1 LNHQNEKL
9 FLLPSCRRPTPSLTP
24 NHGRC
29 QTIHQW
35 RNDHLVCP
43 ILTIPNEITS
53 EIFLH
58 CRGEFPSFSS
68 PTSPRYAPML
78 LLRVCRAWRSTA
90 LSTPRL
96 WANLSLDFDSFRVFY
111 FDAGNLDKFLED
123 YIARAGTCPLSL
135 YVRAGHDNYRQTREN
150 ARRSI
155 PALLKQLSLQIQHLE
170 LNIDPAYYPGH
181 TRGFPL
187 LRKLS
192 LTIPNRNRVGDGPI
206 QIFSTAPQLRDLY
219 LCDAAPSLFAIPWET
234 LAVFNGQGF
243 SPRNCAHV
251 LQSAPSLVD
260 CTFFGNAHE
269 TTLDLDPATKIITHP
284 NLKSFQF
291 CSGLNAFFQHL
302 TFPALETLIVEDD
315 VDAVVL
321 QFLSRSASSK
331 YLAEFF
337 PLLDRAKN
345 PHFLPRLLVLE
356 LDGSPFVNMIL
367 VDALSS
373 RSAVSADGAAELQS
387 FRHRWSYKNP
397 AAERQAASLED
408 PVGLA
413 LAELAKNGMEISLG
427 G

>member
-1 LNHQNEKL
+1 
-9 FLLPSCRRPTPSLTP
+9 
-24 NHGRC
+24 
-29 QTIHQW
+29 
-35 RNDHLVCP
+35 
-43 ILTIPNEITS
+43 
-53 EIFLH
+53 
-58 CRGEFPSFSS
+58 
-68 PTSPRYAPML
+68 
-78 LLRVCRAWRSTA
+78 
-90 LSTPRL
+90 L
-96 WANLSLDFDSFRVFY
+96 WANLSLDFDSFPRVY

-135 YVRAGHDNYRQTREN
+135 YVRAGHDNRRQTREN

-170 LNIDPAYYPGH
+170 LDIDPSYYPGH

-243 SPRNCAHV
+243 SPRDCAHV
-251 LQSAPSLVD
+251 LQSAPFLVD
-260 CTFFGNAHE
+260 CTFFCNAHE
-269 TTLDLDPATKIITHP
+269 TTLDLDPATKIISHP

-315 VDAVVL
+315 VDAVML
-321 QFLSRSASSK
+321 QFLSRSASSLLKLSSTAVSVDSLSGTAALTDLDMCSLSSK

-337 PLLDRAKN
+337 PLLNRAKN

-387 FRHRWSYKNP
+387 FRHRWSYKSP

-413 LAELAKNGMEISLG
+413 LAELAQNGMEISLG
-427 G
+427 ADKDNMAYSSGMLSIPVLACCLFLFGDR